1 MSGPPHISDDY
12 DTSPE
17 LLTWSHLNNFMMPK
31 EVKLFSIKTF
41 YCQLFSIKTSLQ
53 RASHQHKVLGNFLTV
68 DTTLMWIFKGLVSCS
83 RSTFCHV
90 CGKSFHINTP
100 NVAGL

>member
-53 RASHQHKVLGNFLTV
+53 WASHQHKVLVRFMNETQKATFSR
-68 DTTLMWIFKGLVSCS
+68 WIQLSCGSLKGW
-83 RSTFCHV
+83 
-90 CGKSFHINTP
+90 
-100 NVAGL
+100 